1 MPNMVSTWLGR
12 VPTADPFER
21 RTAMAVQAFCIG
33 LSALLGVSDA
43 IQLSHGLDVTDAFV
57 LFGVLAD
64 VLAIGLSIATVV
76 LIRHGSIRGG
86 YALMLGG
93 YVTILALS
101 LALRGLEYHQQILVR
116 VFAVLLVFAA
126 LLLGRRAL
134 WTTLAVVLVAMLVG
148 HLRDTGL
155 LGSRGPLA
163 PPVPPL
169 GIWGQAIAVMLL
181 LCVVLDRFGAALA
194 EAYAIAL
201 GRQREAERVSQ
212 ELRVAKESLESEM
225 ERRRRAETLLFQSQK
240 LEAIGR
246 LSGGVAHDFNNLLTA
261 ILGFTHI
268 SHEAMLPGDPG
279 RANLEGVLQAAQRGA
294 GLTRQLLAFARKQ
307 IVEPRAIRME
317 DRVRALEPMLV
328 RLIGENV
335 HIALVLAA
343 EPRPVLIDPVQF
355 DQVLVNLAVNAR
367 DAMPR
372 GGTLRIETG
381 QRVVPPGAEETAM
394 GLAPGEYRRMLVNDT
409 GEGMDS
415 RTLANVFE
423 PFFTTKEVG
432 KGTGLGLATCYGII
446 RQAGG
451 TLSVTSAPGRGSTF
465 EILLPPAT
473 AVPVAEPVVTRPA
486 VTTGSESILVVEDD
500 AQVLELVARVLSD
513 HGYTVS
519 TAPDPA
525 AAEAFVRNHAGEL
538 DLLLTDV
545 VLPGVDGRRLAE
557 TLVQLRPQLTTLYM
571 SGYSDDIVARHGA
584 LEPGLVLLSKPFTPD
599 VLVGK
604 VREVL
609 LSRRVP
615 A

>member
-1 MPNMVSTWLGR
+1 MRSVVNNWLGR

-33 LSALLGVSDA
+33 LSALLSVSEA
-43 IQLSHGLDVTDAFV
+43 MRLSRGLDITDSSAV
-57 LFGVLAD
+57 FGVLAD
-64 VLAIGLSIATVV
+64 VLAVALSIAAVV
-76 LIRHGSIRGG
+76 LIRHGQIRAG
-86 YALMLGG
+86 YTLMLGG
-93 YVTILALS
+93 YVGILALS
-101 LALRGLEYHQQILVR
+101 LVLRGLEYHQQLLLR
-116 VFAVLLVFAA
+116 VFGVLLVFAA
-126 LLLGRRAL
+126 LLLGRSTL
-134 WTTLAVVLVAMLVG
+134 WATLGVILTAMLFG
-148 HLRDTGL
+148 RLRD
-155 LGSRGPLA
+155 LGQLGGHGPLP

-169 GIWGQAIAVMLL
+169 GLWGQAIAVMLL
-181 LCVVLDRFGAALA
+181 LSLVLDRFGAALA
-194 EAYAIAL
+194 EAYSVAL
-201 GRQREAERVSQ
+201 ARQREAERVSQ
-212 ELRVAKESLESEM
+212 ELLVAKESLESEM
-225 ERRRRAETLLFQSQK
+225 ERRRRAEALLFQSQK

-268 SHEAMLPGDPG
+268 SHEAMSPEDPG

-307 IVEPRAIRME
+307 IVEPRVIRME
-317 DRVRALEPMLV
+317 DRVRAVESMLV

-343 EPRPVLIDPVQF
+343 EPQPVMIDPVQF

-381 QRVVPPGAEETAM
+381 RRVVPPGAEETAM
-394 GLAPGEYRRMLVNDT
+394 GLAPGEYMRMLVSDT
-409 GEGMDS
+409 GEGMDA

-451 TLSVTSAPGRGSTF
+451 TLSVTSAPGRGATF
-465 EILLPPAT
+465 EILLPPAS
-473 AVPVAEPVVTRPA
+473 AAPVAEPVATRPA
-486 VTTGSESILVVEDD
+486 APTGSETILVVEDD
-500 AQVLELVARVLSD
+500 PQVLGLVARVLRD

-519 TAPDPA
+519 TAPNPA
-525 AAEAFVRNHAGEL
+525 AAEAFVRGHPGEL

-557 TLVQLRPQLTTLYM
+557 TLVRLRPNLTTLYM
-571 SGYSDDIVARHGA
+571 SGHSDDIVARHGA
-584 LEPGLVLLSKPFTPD
+584 LEPGLALLSKPFTPD

-604 VREVL
+604 VREA
-609 LSRRVP
+609 LSGRRIPV
-615 A
+615 